1 MRRFQAA
8 IISRRMRDQ
17 ADLIEAI
24 YLAIT
29 SDKLP
34 DLLVG
39 LRRGQ
44 P

>member
-1 MRRFQAA
+1 MRRFHAA
-8 IISRRMRDQ
+8 ITSRRMRDQ
-17 ADLIEAI
+17 AAMIEAI

-29 SDKLP
+29 SDTLP
-34 DLLVG
+34 DVLAG